1 MAHRDV
7 RRNGLDGMVLESDE
21 VSLSVFPAA
30 GGKIMDLVHRPSG
43 RNLLWH
49 NPRVGLAATNPGAPF
64 DDVWCG
70 GWDEVFPTDPPC
82 ADETNS
88 YHDHGD
94 LWIGPWSATLD
105 GENALVLERASA
117 SLPCVMTKRLEVVG
131 NAVHVSYRLVNT
143 GYAAFDY
150 MWDIHVAHAIRP
162 GSRIEVT
169 GSPEWFPEEPFPGRT
184 GQSGAD
190 LMVDAAARG
199 GIHGVAVVAVD
210 ERRRRRAP
218 SRRQRCLDRLRHG
231 RIPLP
236 LAVGRLRR
244 LAWPLRAADGAV
256 HQSSGQ
262 PGRERRARNGR
273 AARGGPRAGNQRRD
287 PGRRTPTLDTLDAIA
302 FTPLTVGGRPAH
314 TTRRR
319 GRQ

>member
-1 MAHRDV
+1 M
-7 RRNGLDGMVLESDE
+7 RRNGLDGIVLESDE

-30 GGKIMDLVHRPSG
+30 GGKIMDLIHRPSG

-49 NPRVGLAATNPGAPF
+49 NPRIGLAATNPGASF

-70 GWDEVFPTDPPC
+70 GWDEIFPTDPPC
-82 ADETNS
+82 ADATNS

-94 LWIGPWSATLD
+94 LWIGPWSATPD

-117 SLPCVMTKRLEVVG
+117 SLPCVMTKRLEVMG

-150 MWDIHVAHAIRP
+150 MWDIHMAHAIRP
-162 GSRIEVT
+162 GSRIEVP

-190 LMVDAAARG
+190 LMTTPEPEGAFTEWLWSQPDGRPRRG
-199 GIHGVAVVAVD
+199 
-210 ERRRRRAP
+210 P
-218 SRRQRCLDRLRHG
+218 PPRRQRHLDRLRHG

-244 LAWPLRAADGAV
+244 LARPLRAVDGAV

-262 PGRERRARNGR
+262 PGRERRARH
-273 AARGGPRAGNQRRD
+273 RGPVGCGPGPGDRGHD
-287 PGRRTPTLDTLDAIA
+287 PR
-302 FTPLTVGGRPAH
+302 GRPPGL
-314 TTRRR
+314 TC
-319 GRQ
+319 